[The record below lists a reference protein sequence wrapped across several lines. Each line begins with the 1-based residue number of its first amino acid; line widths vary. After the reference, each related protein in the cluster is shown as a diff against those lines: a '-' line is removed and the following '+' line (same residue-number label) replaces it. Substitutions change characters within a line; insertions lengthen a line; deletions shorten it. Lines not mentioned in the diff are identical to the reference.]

1 MAGAG
6 QGGRSRER
14 VAGAGKGGL
23 SPAWYGRRLPFL
35 LKKPFLVDSSERGMG
50 KASRL
55 PKNPKAQESER

>member
-1 MAGAG
+1 M
-6 QGGRSRER
+6 RER
-14 VAGAGKGGL
+14 EERELPSEVSYGVEL
-23 SPAWYGRRLPFL
+23 AWYGRRLPFL